1 MNYLKGLLK
10 VMRIPM
16 GYYIVALLL
25 FIILLIVLKNWCISF
40 LGSYGFL
47 VLAKTL
53 IHRTPTQ
60 SSSYNLNLFWSY
72 LQWRSEWWQIVS
84 NILMFIP
91 IGLVGAEWK
100 GRKGLLYAVLFSI
113 LIEILQFITHRG
125 LFELDDIFNN
135 TLGSLI
141 GFSLYLVI
149 KKIRRS

>member
-60 SSSYNLNLFWSY
+60 RSSYNLNLFWSY
-72 LQWRSEWWQIVS
+72 SQWRSEWWQIVS

-100 GRKGLLYAVLFSI
+100 SRKGLLYAVLFSI
-113 LIEILQFITHRG
+113 LIEVLQFITHRG
-125 LFELDDIFNN
+125 LFEFDDMLNN

-141 GFSLYLVI
+141 GFFICVFV